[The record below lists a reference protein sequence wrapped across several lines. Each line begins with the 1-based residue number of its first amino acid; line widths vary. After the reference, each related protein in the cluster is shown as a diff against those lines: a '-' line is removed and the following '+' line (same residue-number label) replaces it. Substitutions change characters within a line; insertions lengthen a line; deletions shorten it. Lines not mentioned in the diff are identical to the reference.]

1 MYLPKHFAPP
11 DVNQM
16 HRLMHEHPL
25 ATLIVVSA
33 DGVEANHLPLLLSAD
48 GRHLHGH
55 MARSNPLVEADG
67 AAVLVVFQGPHA
79 YISPSWYPSRPAR
92 AVPTWNYAV
101 VHAHGRLTCRDQADW
116 MQHHLAVISQR
127 FESRQDDSWQMHAA
141 PEDFLQR
148 MQSAVVGID
157 IAIERLE
164 GKFKLS
170 QNRSAEDRWGV
181 IEALNA
187 SAGGRHPL
195 SRWMW
200 VGTEQG

>member
-1 MYLPKHFAPP
+1 MYLPPHFKQP
-11 DVNQM
+11 DTA
-16 HRLMHEHPL
+16 LLP
-25 ATLIVVSA
+25 SA
-33 DGVEANHLPLLLSAD
+33 DGS
-48 GRHLHGH
+48 HLHGH
-55 MARSNPLVEADG
+55 VARASPLTHLDG
-67 AAVLVVFQGPHA
+67 ARVLAVFHGPHA
-79 YISPSWYPSRPAR
+79 YVSPSWYPSRPVR

-101 VHAHGRLTCRDQADW
+101 VHAHGRLTCQNQSAWLER
-116 MQHHLAVISQR
+116 HLAAVSQR
-127 FESRQDDSWQMHAA
+127 FEGGLAEPWQLHAA
-141 PEDFLQR
+141 PAEFIER

-157 IAIERLE
+157 ISVERLE

-187 SAGGRHPL
+187 AAGGRHPL